1 MRARVTI
8 GTAVV
13 VCIALAVP
21 LAGCGG
27 ADEPTTAAG
36 LPGCAPVSRKST
48 LPPGWTVPLPD
59 GTVVS
64 FVESGA
70 IRQIVGFAPL
80 SFPDAVRWFRED
92 FTAKGYAP
100 GAGDAEM
107 DEAEADFS
115 GHGVRGRWR
124 VNAITGCA
132 GATVVTIAAG

>member
-1 MRARVTI
+1 MRTRVAI

-27 ADEPTTAAG
+27 ADERERAAG
-36 LPGCAPVSRKST
+36 LPACAPVSQRST
-48 LPPGWTVPLPD
+48 LPPGWRVPLPG

-64 FVESGA
+64 VVESGA
-70 IRQIVGFAPL
+70 IRQVVGFAPL

-92 FTAKGYAP
+92 FAAKGYAA

-107 DEAEADFS
+107 DEAEADFT

-124 VNAITGCA
+124 VNAIIGCA